1 MGRSHGIR
9 AEITSLSAASV
20 SGIKAART
28 MLIGSSKEQENL
40 PADVKRECRISANWR
55 TRQRV
60 SKRWSRGGLTRS
72 SDLCQLK
79 ALET

>member
-9 AEITSLSAASV
+9 VEKTSLSAASV

-40 PADVKRECRISANWR
+40 PADAKRECRKPEGQGREYRS
-55 TRQRV
+55 
-60 SKRWSRGGLTRS
+60 GGVGA
-72 SDLCQLK
+72 D
-79 ALET
+79 

>member
-1 MGRSHGIR
+1 MVLSHGIR

-40 PADVKRECRISANWR
+40 PTDAKRECRKPVGQGR
-55 TRQRV
+55 EYRC
-60 SKRWSRGGLTRS
+60 GGVGA
-72 SDLCQLK
+72 D
-79 ALET
+79 